1 MTRNIGVRRLLL
13 FMVAM
18 LALTGCQWN
27 PAAGPAA
34 RPSPSPSP
42 GSGPIA
48 TPTETPHPTSTPT
61 PAPTP
66 TPVVTRATLAA
77 IGDVLLHNTV
87 YQDAKTEQGGYDFK
101 PMFALVRDRL
111 RQSDLVVA
119 NQESITG
126 GTELGLSSY
135 PVFNSPHEIGDALLD
150 SGIDLVTMANNH
162 AMDMR
167 EKGIQSAIAYWN
179 QLGMPYTGA
188 FASQEDRDRIRVL
201 KAHDISFAF
210 LSYTYGTN
218 GIPVPADKPYLV
230 NLIDESRIQADI
242 ERARE
247 LADIVAVSMHWGIED
262 QANPNDTQRT
272 QAEKLAAW
280 GADIVIGSHPHV
292 LQPFAWLTRPD
303 GKRTFV
309 MYSLGNFLSAQ
320 DMMPE
325 LIGGIGQIEVV
336 KTVKGG
342 TVTIEMTS
350 PTFMP
355 TYNKYV
361 NYRHYQI
368 VPFSQLSKA
377 DAERVMPVWESFR
390 SNLVAGMPELQIEE

>member
-13 FMVAM
+13 FMVAI

-42 GSGPIA
+42 GSGPTVA
-48 TPTETPHPTSTPT
+48 PTETPHPTPTPT

-66 TPVVTRATLAA
+66 TPVVTSATLAA

-111 RQSDLVVA
+111 RQPDLVVA

-135 PVFNSPHEIGDALLD
+135 PVFNSPHEIGDALHD

-201 KAHDISFAF
+201 KANDISFAF

-230 NLIDESRIQADI
+230 NLIDEPRIHADI

-247 LADIVAVSMHWGIED
+247 LSDVVVVSMHWGIED

-272 QAEKLAAW
+272 LAEKLAAW

-361 NYRHYQI
+361 SYRHYQI

-377 DAERVMPVWESFR
+377 DAERVVPVWESFR